1 LHATV
6 GACATALLPAVIGCG
21 RESASD
27 TIPPVP
33 PATVKATTASRPVAD
48 PKEGPMALFERCCAS
63 CHGPHGSLYG
73 DKLTRAKDGSLSG
86 VILNMMETQARL
98 DPTAAMVDA
107 MTAYHRAIRDRFL
120 FLWVANSADA
130 RPGESRVL
138 RGEAAPNARVE
149 LLKGDVLLRAERTGT
164 IWIITNPP
172 EPPFRLVARTDSDQV
187 GLDYPHQTFSTGS
200 R

>member
-1 LHATV
+1 
-6 GACATALLPAVIGCG
+6 
-21 RESASD
+21 
-27 TIPPVP
+27 
-33 PATVKATTASRPVAD
+33 
-48 PKEGPMALFERCCAS
+48 MALFERCCAS

-149 LLKGDVLLRAERTGT
+149 LLKGDVPCARSEPGRSGSSRTRPSLRSVWSRGRTATKSAST
-164 IWIITNPP
+164 IPIRPSVPAHGRSAI
-172 EPPFRLVARTDSDQV
+172 RVAAI
-187 GLDYPHQTFSTGS
+187 
-200 R
+200 